1 LTYQLISVIQL
12 REWLH
17 DGKEIAVLDISEG
30 GQFANAHILIASN
43 IPPAQ
48 IEVLL
53 SALVPR
59 QSTRIILT
67 SADATDAP
75 AIAALMATAGYMDI
89 HVLDGGNNAWK
100 SAGFR
105 LFSGS
110 NIVSK
115 AFGEVVEAECETPH
129 IEAEE
134 LASWLADDKEFY
146 LFDSRP
152 LTEYRTVS
160 LPRATDCPGGE
171 LVYRVSDVVTDPTVP
186 IVVNCAGRT
195 RSIIGAQ
202 SLRDAGF
209 PNPIYALKN
218 GTMGW
223 QIAGL
228 AAEKG
233 KSNILPEPNEPGLSV
248 AVERGRLVASRSGI
262 RFVSFVD
269 ATNWALDDTRTTYF
283 FDVRQPDV
291 FARGHVPGS
300 VNAPGGQLVQA
311 TDIFVAVRHSRII
324 LIDDHLVQSVM
335 SAHWLS
341 RMGWDV
347 WVMEDAASHMT
358 EMGLETKTALRPP
371 RANVGIVG
379 VSELQTMLADHSCEV
394 IDVGESYWYR
404 QGRIPGSWYSKRS
417 DLPMSL
423 QRFSKD
429 GHLVFVCTHGAT
441 SPYAAGDALDLGYSR
456 VSVLDGGRTAWR
468 QAKKS
473 IEVIDM
479 DDDDFLLSVTDD
491 MWYPPWSRK
500 EGARE
505 SMIEYL
511 TWEVGLMEF
520 VSEETYVSFRL

>member
-1 LTYQLISVIQL
+1 MTHQTISAPRL

-17 DGKEIAVLDISEG
+17 DGREIAVLDISEG
-30 GQFANAHILIASN
+30 GRFANEHILIASN
-43 IPPAQ
+43 VPRAQ
-48 IEVLL
+48 IEVQLP
-53 SALVPR
+53 ALVPR
-59 QSTRIILT
+59 RSTRVVLT
-67 SADATDAP
+67 GDASVDAH
-75 AIAALMATAGYMDI
+75 AIAALMEAAGYSDV
-89 HVLDGGNNAWK
+89 HVLDGGNAAWK

-115 AFGEVVEAECETPH
+115 AFGEVVEAECGTPH
-129 IEAEE
+129 IEADE
-134 LASWLADDKEFY
+134 LAAWLAEKKDFY

-160 LPRATDCPGGE
+160 LPGATDCPGGE
-171 LVYRVSDVVTDPTVP
+171 LVYRVSDVASDPTLP

-228 AAEKG
+228 TVEKG
-233 KSNILPEPNEPGLSV
+233 KSNIVPEPDGPGLSL
-248 AVERGRLVASRSGI
+248 AVERGRDVASRSRL
-262 RFVSFVD
+262 RFVSCDEAVG
-269 ATNWALDDTRTTYF
+269 WAGDPTRTTYL

-311 TDIFVAVRHSRII
+311 TDIFVAVRHSRIV
-324 LIDDHLVQSVM
+324 LIDDHRVQSVM
-335 SAHWLS
+335 TAHWLS

-347 WVMEDAASHMT
+347 WVVDDATNHMT
-358 EMGLETKTALRPP
+358 ETGLQPRNALHPP
-371 RANVGIVG
+371 RADVDTVDVG
-379 VSELQTMLADHSCEV
+379 ELQRMLEGDSCDV

-417 DLPMSL
+417 DLARSL
-423 QRFSKD
+423 QRFDKD
-429 GHLVFVCTHGAT
+429 RTLVFVCTHGAT
-441 SPYAAGDALDLGYSR
+441 SPYAAGDAVDLGFSR
-456 VSVLDGGRTAWR
+456 VCVLDGGRTAWR
-468 QAKKS
+468 QAKNPV
-473 IEVIDM
+473 EVIDM
-479 DDDDFLLSVTDD
+479 DDDGFLLSVTDD

-500 EGARE
+500 EGVRE

>member
-1 LTYQLISVIQL
+1 LRSQTVSVIQL

-17 DGKEIAVLDISEG
+17 DGNEIAVLDISEG
-30 GQFANAHILIASN
+30 GHFANAHILIASN

-53 SALVPR
+53 PALVPR
-59 QSTRIILT
+59 LSTRVVLT
-67 SADATDAP
+67 SANSADAP
-75 AIAALMATAGYMDI
+75 AIAALMASAGYSDVHI
-89 HVLDGGNNAWK
+89 LEGGNNAWK

-134 LASWLADDKEFY
+134 LASWLAEEKEIY

-160 LPRATDCPGGE
+160 LPGATDCPGGE
-171 LVYRVSDVVTDPTVP
+171 LVYRVSDVVSDPTVP

-228 AAEKG
+228 TVEKG
-233 KSNILPEPNEPGLSV
+233 KSNIVPEPDESGLSL
-248 AVERGRLVASRSGI
+248 AVERGRHVASRSDI
-262 RFVSFVD
+262 RFVSFAD
-269 ATNWALDDTRTTYF
+269 AVEWASDDSRTTYF

-291 FARGHVPGS
+291 FARGHIPGS

-347 WVMEDAASHMT
+347 WVMEDATIHMT
-358 EMGLETKTALRPP
+358 ELGLEAKSVLHPP
-371 RANVGIVG
+371 RADVGIVD
-379 VSELQTMLADHSCEV
+379 VSELQTMLGSDSCDV

-404 QGRIPGSWYSKRS
+404 QGRIPGSWFSKRS
-417 DLPMSL
+417 DLSRSL
-423 QRFSKD
+423 GRFEKVRP
-429 GHLVFVCTHGAT
+429 LVFVCTHGAT
-441 SPYAAGDALDLGYSR
+441 SPFAAGDALDLGFTR
-456 VSVLDGGRTAWR
+456 VSVLSGGRTAWR
-468 QAKKS
+468 QAKNS
-473 IEVIDM
+473 IETIDM
-479 DDDDFLLSVTDD
+479 EDDDYLLSVTDD